1 MMEREERTRVFEV
14 TGINPATNEPVTA
27 ASRDTNRMDAKAH
40 AQEQGLT
47 HVVVR
52 PAPCAGG
59 GGGGH
64 GEEAEVCACRAS
76 PNCSARR

>member
-52 PAPCAGG
+52 PAACTGSQ
-59 GGGGH
+59 
-64 GEEAEVCACRAS
+64 GELEVCACRAS